1 MQELIISEEQL
12 SQFIGTY
19 IWPMLRISAFY
30 LAIPIIGARTVP
42 ARLRII
48 LTLFTTLL
56 IAPVLPASPVTS
68 MLSAQGFMMVIQ
80 EVLIGL
86 ALGFCMQVVL
96 HVFLLAGQFM
106 AMKMGLGF
114 AAMNDPSSGVSV
126 TILSQFYLL
135 LSTLLFLSTN
145 GHLVVLQLMIDSFT
159 TFPIGGGGMNS
170 AHFSTIVDMGS
181 WMFNAALLITLPLFT
196 SLMIV
201 NMSFGVMSRSAPQL
215 NVFTVGFPITLIFG
229 FILMWFTLANFL
241 PVYFEVMEE
250 GISTL
255 RTLALSP

>member
-12 SQFIGTY
+12 SQFIGQY
-19 IWPMLRISAFY
+19 LWPLLRISAFY
-30 LAIPIIGARTVP
+30 FAVPVIGARTVP
-42 ARLRII
+42 ARVRII
-48 LTLFTTLL
+48 LTLFTSIM
-56 IAPVLPASPVTS
+56 IAPVLPPAPVVS
-68 MLSAQGFMMVIQ
+68 FLSAQGFLMIIQ

-86 ALGFCMQVVL
+86 ALGFAMQVVL
-96 HVFLLAGQFM
+96 HVFVLAGQFI

-135 LSTLLFLSTN
+135 LSTLLFLASN

-159 TFPIGGGGMNS
+159 TFPLGGAGMNS
-170 AHFSTIVDMGS
+170 THFMTIVDLGS
-181 WMFNAALLITLPLFT
+181 WLFSAALLITLPLFT

-201 NMSFGVMSRSAPQL
+201 NMSFGVMSRSAPQM

-241 PVYFEVMEE
+241 PVYFEIMEE
-250 GISTL
+250 GIGVL
-255 RTLALSP
+255 RTLALTP